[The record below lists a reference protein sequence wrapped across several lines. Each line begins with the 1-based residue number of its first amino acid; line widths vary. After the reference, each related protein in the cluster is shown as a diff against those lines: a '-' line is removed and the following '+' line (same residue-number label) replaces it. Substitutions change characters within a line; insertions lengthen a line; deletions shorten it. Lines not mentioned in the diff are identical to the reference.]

1 MTKYVNLKT
10 DWAFKK
16 LMGQEPQ
23 MRSFLNSL
31 LSEEYGEI
39 KSLTFENVEVP
50 ADRNGGRGVIFDLL
64 CTTENNDKI
73 LVEMQNYSQLFFKT
87 RANYYL
93 YALMSKVINRG
104 DEWSRMREDIPHLIG
119 IFFLNRRFGDERK
132 AIVETEEF
140 DRIDKVPFWDRMRK
154 YFIILENFE
163 FDKIERPSNKD
174 CWLEVIKNLGERM
187 YKISPSVYEKADP
200 ALLELIERAQVCNFT
215 DEELARYEAGL
226 KALEDRVDF
235 KEMLEEGIARG
246 RAEGK
251 AEGLAE
257 GMEKGKAE
265 GLAEGKAE
273 GLAEGM
279 IKGKAEGKAEG
290 IAEGLAQGI
299 KENQLSTAR
308 KMLKLGM
315 TIEEKSEI
323 TGLTKEE
330 IGNL

>member
-1 MTKYVNLKT
+1 
-10 DWAFKK
+10 
-16 LMGQEPQ
+16 
-23 MRSFLNSL
+23 
-31 LSEEYGEI
+31 
-39 KSLTFENVEVP
+39 
-50 ADRNGGRGVIFDLL
+50 
-64 CTTENNDKI
+64 
-73 LVEMQNYSQLFFKT
+73 
-87 RANYYL
+87 
-93 YALMSKVINRG
+93 
-104 DEWSRMREDIPHLIG
+104 
-119 IFFLNRRFGDERK
+119 
-132 AIVETEEF
+132 
-140 DRIDKVPFWDRMRK
+140 
-154 YFIILENFE
+154 
-163 FDKIERPSNKD
+163 
-174 CWLEVIKNLGERM
+174 M

-257 GMEKGKAE
+257 G
-265 GLAEGKAE
+265 KAE

-279 IKGKAEGKAEG
+279 IKGKAEGIAEGMVKGKAEGKAEG
-290 IAEGLAQGI
+290 I
-299 KENQLSTAR
+299 KETQLSTAR

-315 TIEEKSEI
+315 TIEEITEI

>member
-1 MTKYVNLKT
+1 
-10 DWAFKK
+10 
-16 LMGQEPQ
+16 
-23 MRSFLNSL
+23 
-31 LSEEYGEI
+31 
-39 KSLTFENVEVP
+39 
-50 ADRNGGRGVIFDLL
+50 
-64 CTTENNDKI
+64 
-73 LVEMQNYSQLFFKT
+73 
-87 RANYYL
+87 
-93 YALMSKVINRG
+93 
-104 DEWSRMREDIPHLIG
+104 
-119 IFFLNRRFGDERK
+119 
-132 AIVETEEF
+132 
-140 DRIDKVPFWDRMRK
+140 
-154 YFIILENFE
+154 
-163 FDKIERPSNKD
+163 
-174 CWLEVIKNLGERM
+174 M

-265 GLAEGKAE
+265 GI
-273 GLAEGM
+273 AEGM
-279 IKGKAEGKAEG
+279 IKGIVKGKAEG
-290 IAEGLAQGI
+290 IAEGLAKGI
-299 KENQLSTAR
+299 KETQLSTAR

-315 TIEEKSEI
+315 TIEEISEI

>member
-1 MTKYVNLKT
+1 
-10 DWAFKK
+10 
-16 LMGQEPQ
+16 
-23 MRSFLNSL
+23 
-31 LSEEYGEI
+31 
-39 KSLTFENVEVP
+39 
-50 ADRNGGRGVIFDLL
+50 
-64 CTTENNDKI
+64 
-73 LVEMQNYSQLFFKT
+73 
-87 RANYYL
+87 
-93 YALMSKVINRG
+93 
-104 DEWSRMREDIPHLIG
+104 
-119 IFFLNRRFGDERK
+119 
-132 AIVETEEF
+132 
-140 DRIDKVPFWDRMRK
+140 
-154 YFIILENFE
+154 
-163 FDKIERPSNKD
+163 
-174 CWLEVIKNLGERM
+174 M

-265 GLAEGKAE
+265 GLT
-273 GLAEGM
+273 EGM

-290 IAEGLAQGI
+290 LAEGMEKGKAEGLAQGI
-299 KENQLSTAR
+299 RENQLSTAL

-315 TIEEKSEI
+315 TIEEISEI
-323 TGLTKEE
+323 TGLTNEE

>member
-1 MTKYVNLKT
+1 
-10 DWAFKK
+10 
-16 LMGQEPQ
+16 
-23 MRSFLNSL
+23 
-31 LSEEYGEI
+31 
-39 KSLTFENVEVP
+39 
-50 ADRNGGRGVIFDLL
+50 
-64 CTTENNDKI
+64 
-73 LVEMQNYSQLFFKT
+73 
-87 RANYYL
+87 
-93 YALMSKVINRG
+93 
-104 DEWSRMREDIPHLIG
+104 
-119 IFFLNRRFGDERK
+119 
-132 AIVETEEF
+132 
-140 DRIDKVPFWDRMRK
+140 MRK

-257 GMEKGKAE
+257 GKAE
-265 GLAEGKAE
+265 GLAEGIE
-273 GLAEGM
+273 
-279 IKGKAEGKAEG
+279 KGK
-290 IAEGLAQGI
+290 AEGLAQGI
-299 KENQLSTAR
+299 KETQLSTAR

-315 TIEEKSEI
+315 SIEEISEI

-330 IGNL
+330 VDNL

>member
-1 MTKYVNLKT
+1 
-10 DWAFKK
+10 
-16 LMGQEPQ
+16 
-23 MRSFLNSL
+23 
-31 LSEEYGEI
+31 
-39 KSLTFENVEVP
+39 
-50 ADRNGGRGVIFDLL
+50 
-64 CTTENNDKI
+64 
-73 LVEMQNYSQLFFKT
+73 
-87 RANYYL
+87 
-93 YALMSKVINRG
+93 MSKVINRG

-119 IFFLNRRFGDERK
+119 VFFLNRRFGDECK

-265 GLAEGKAE
+265 G
-273 GLAEGM
+273 
-279 IKGKAEGKAEG
+279 
-290 IAEGLAQGI
+290 IAEGLAKGI
-299 KENQLSTAR
+299 RENQLSTAR

-315 TIEEKSEI
+315 AVEEISEI
-323 TGLTKEE
+323 TGLIKEE